1 MARRKRQRISLHE
14 ENGTVTLDMGPIEIW
29 DGADLALLRET
40 VAQLTEQE
48 DKKSLCFAISH
59 VKYVPSGF
67 FGMLLDCYDRG
78 IQIRLLSPT
87 HYVTGMLW
95 FQRFFARDAGF
106 SASDCYQLHSG
117 PEESIPHDQPLP
129 WASEADQEIWD
140 ANQVKQRSVLTPEPQ
155 S

>member
-1 MARRKRQRISLHE
+1 MPRKKRQRISLHE
-14 ENGTVTLDMGPIEIW
+14 DNGTVTLDMGPIEIW

-40 VAQLTEQE
+40 VSRLTEQE

-67 FGMLLDCYDRG
+67 FGMLLDSYDRG

-95 FQRFFARDAGF
+95 FQRFFAKAAE
-106 SASDCYQLHSG
+106 ASTQDCYQLHSG
-117 PEESIPHDQPLP
+117 PEENIPHDQPLP
-129 WASEADQEIWD
+129 WATEEDQEIWD
-140 ANQVKQRSVLTPEPQ
+140 ANQVKQRPMLTTEPH